1 MTTQR
6 NESAVRHHC
15 NLIARN
21 ALGALI
27 AVASLLWPSVG
38 RAELVLSAGID
49 YMRWVEATSP
59 EVTETGPLAALGLAY
74 TQDRDAGWLFA
85 YRGKIWGG
93 SVNYDGATLFGGT
106 PVESKTSYLGLTNEV
121 QVRWR
126 RKGTPGGNVDGVLG
140 VGLDAWRRRLS
151 SVQKEDYLIGFAR
164 LGIETGTDES
174 SRWTAAAG
182 FKYPVWTYEN
192 AHFDEIGFDS
202 NPILHPGKEL
212 SPYVSLGYRLSS
224 TLQLVGYYEGYR
236 FGRSPQVQ
244 ANEVSLG
251 VGPTALVQPAT
262 TMSVY
267 GIRLEYFLP

>member
-1 MTTQR
+1 MTVQR
-6 NESAVRHHC
+6 DEAPMQHRNNR
-15 NLIARN
+15 IARN
-21 ALGALI
+21 ILSALLAGFGLLLPSI
-27 AVASLLWPSVG
+27 AC
-38 RAELVLSAGID
+38 AELVLSAGVD
-49 YMRWVEATSP
+49 YLRWVESTTP
-59 EVTETGPLAALGLAY
+59 EVTETGPLAAFGLGY
-74 TQDRDAGWLFA
+74 TQDREAGLLFA

-106 PVESKTSYLGLTNEV
+106 PVESKSIYLGLTNEL
-121 QVRWR
+121 QARWR
-126 RKGTPGGNVDGVLG
+126 KHGAPGGYIDTVLG
-140 VGLDAWRRRLS
+140 LGLDAWRRRLS
-151 SVQKEDYLIGFAR
+151 SVQKEDYLIGYAR
-164 LGIETGTDES
+164 LGVETGTDES
-174 SRWTAAAG
+174 SRWTAAVG

-212 SPYVSLGYRLSS
+212 SPYVSLGYRLTSS
-224 TLQLVGYYEGYR
+224 LQLVGYYEGYR
-236 FGRSPQVQ
+236 FGRSAQVQ